1 MFENVII
8 ILTDCIDLILPLIGI
23 RITMDLIRSMLFQG

>member
-1 MFENVII
+1 MFENCIL
-8 ILTDCIDLILPLIGI
+8 ILTECIDLILPLIGI